1 LLMTEVAAFYSF
13 CIRFWARRLLYTF

>member
-1 LLMTEVAAFYSF
+1 MTEVAAFYSF